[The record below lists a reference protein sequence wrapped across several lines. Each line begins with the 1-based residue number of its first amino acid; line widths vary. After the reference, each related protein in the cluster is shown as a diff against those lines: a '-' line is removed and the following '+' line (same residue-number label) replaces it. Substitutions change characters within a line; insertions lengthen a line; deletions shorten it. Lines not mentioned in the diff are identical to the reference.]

1 MILKKVIIENIRSH
15 EYLEFE
21 PASIGVTAISG
32 ENGAGKSTIVDAFSW
47 SLFGT
52 RLHGL
57 RNKNYIREGVDAKEK
72 TVQVTSY
79 IRVGNTD
86 FMIRRKITSNE
97 GACECK
103 VFSYNE
109 EIGDW
114 EFESGPAVTHAES
127 FIRSILNIDEKGFLS
142 SVFIQ
147 QKQVDQIVSASPTE
161 RGQVIEKLIGV
172 SAITESTKLAREES
186 RALQRAADII
196 QPGSLEDEKAKV
208 DEFKIK
214 VTTAKDN
221 LKEVEETLKTLEPEL
236 VVLRATE
243 QAETELQNHLDSLN
257 TSLDN
262 VKKDDSY
269 LKENLKNYTKILKD
283 NSEISID
290 YKLKEIIE
298 EELSESLEK
307 EKAIQNELNNINIQI
322 TRYASL
328 FEETLNYDEIK
339 AAYDEITDNYNDL
352 MNKKSVLDEA
362 LMGLK
367 VKVKSVKQHLELL
380 KSGAAECPVCGH
392 PILNPEEEFKKHT
405 EEQNENKKEF
415 KQIKEE
421 LTELEEAISKIGNDK
436 TQYEALLEKATEQV
450 NSVDDFKKAKENK
463 QTKEAELNSIQL
475 VINKN
480 REQLA
485 DINANEKHRDLINT
499 AKEQVTIS
507 EQRLKDNKKERAR
520 LEKEISTLNV
530 LPKSTYKV
538 LLNNLKEKEDLLV
551 KTNIQ
556 KASLDGELKLIV
568 EQAKQAVQDYKRCK
582 EASENYE
589 RLHNQITIMNL
600 TNQSLIKFKEQRIKN
615 SIPELTDI
623 ASEILARF
631 TDNKFTQLIL
641 TDKFETFVITENNV
655 KRPVSQ
661 LSGGE
666 LSAAAIALRLA
677 IALFLN
683 NGQQHLL
690 ILDEV
695 LTAMSS
701 DRSQLILET
710 ITSLTNAQII
720 LIAHNDGINSFA
732 DKVVH
737 L

>member
-86 FMIRRKITSNE
+86 FMIKRKITSNE

-221 LKEVEETLKTLEPEL
+221 LKEVEETLKTLEQEL

-298 EELSESLEK
+298 EELSESLET
-307 EKAIQNELNNINIQI
+307 EKAIQTELNNINIQI

>member
-15 EYLEFE
+15 KYLEFE

-57 RNKNYIREGVDAKEK
+57 RNKNYIREGVDAKEE
-72 TVQVTSY
+72 TVQVTSF

-109 EIGDW
+109 ELGDW

-127 FIRSILNIDEKGFLS
+127 FIRSVLNIDEKGFLS

-186 RALQRAADII
+186 RALQKAADII

-208 DEFKIK
+208 EEFKVSVK
-214 VTTAKDN
+214 EAKN
-221 LKEVEETLKTLEPEL
+221 KLEEVKEASKTLEQEL
-236 VVLRATE
+236 VVLRETE
-243 QAETELQNHLDSLN
+243 KAETELQNHLDSLN
-257 TSLDN
+257 TSLEN

-269 LKENLKNYTKILKD
+269 LKENLKNYTKILKE
-283 NSEISID
+283 NSDISID

-298 EELSESLEK
+298 EELEESLKK
-307 EKAIQNELNNINIQI
+307 ERIVQNELNNINIQI
-322 TRYASL
+322 TRFNDL
-328 FEETLNYDEIK
+328 FKEPLNYEEIK
-339 AAYDEITDNYNDL
+339 DLYNEVSDYYAD
-352 MNKKSVLDEA
+352 MTKNKSLLDEA

-367 VKVKSVKQHLELL
+367 VKVKSVKKHLELL

-405 EEQNENKKEF
+405 EEQKENKKEF
-415 KQIKEE
+415 KRISEE
-421 LTELEEAISKIGNDK
+421 LEDLEKHIAKMGAEKAL
-436 TQYEALLEKATEQV
+436 YEAELEKALEQT
-450 NSVDDFKKAKENK
+450 NSEKDFKKAKRDK
-463 QTKEAELNSIQL
+463 KTKEAELKSIQL
-475 VINKN
+475 VIAKN
-480 REQLA
+480 RDQLA
-485 DINANEKHRDLINT
+485 DINASEKHKDLIKT
-499 AKEQVTIS
+499 ARKQVTLS
-507 EQRLKDNKKERAR
+507 EQRLKDNKKERIR
-520 LEKEISTLNV
+520 LEKEISNLNV
-530 LPKSTYKV
+530 LPKSTYKI
-538 LLNNLKEKEDLLV
+538 LLKNLKNKEDLLV
-551 KTNIQ
+551 QTNIQ
-556 KASLDGELKLIV
+556 KASLEGELKLIL
-568 EQAKQAVQDYKRCK
+568 EKAKQAVSDYKRCK

-589 RLHNQITIMNL
+589 RLHQQITIMNL

>member
-86 FMIRRKITSNE
+86 FMIKRKITSNE

-221 LKEVEETLKTLEPEL
+221 LKEVEETLKTLEQEL

-623 ASEILARF
+623 TSEILARF

-641 TDKFETFVITENNV
+641 TDKFETFVVTENNV

>member
-72 TVQVTSY
+72 TVQVISY

-86 FMIRRKITSNE
+86 FMIKRKITSNE

-196 QPGSLEDEKAKV
+196 QPGSLDDEKAKV

-221 LKEVEETLKTLEPEL
+221 LKDVDEALKTLEQEL

-322 TRYASL
+322 TRYTSL

-339 AAYDEITDNYNDL
+339 ASYEEITDNYNDL

-641 TDKFETFVITENNV
+641 TDKFETFVVTENNV

>member
-86 FMIRRKITSNE
+86 FMIKRKITSNE

-221 LKEVEETLKTLEPEL
+221 LKEVEETLKTLEQEL

-568 EQAKQAVQDYKRCK
+568 EQAKQAIQDYKRCK

-641 TDKFETFVITENNV
+641 TDKFETFVVTENNV

>member
-86 FMIRRKITSNE
+86 FMIKRKITSNE

-221 LKEVEETLKTLEPEL
+221 LKEVEETLKTLEQEL

-436 TQYEALLEKATEQV
+436 TQYEALLEKATKQV

>member
-196 QPGSLEDEKAKV
+196 QPGSLDDEKAKV
-208 DEFKIK
+208 EEFKIK

-221 LKEVEETLKTLEPEL
+221 LKEVDEALKTLEQEL

-322 TRYASL
+322 TRYTSL

-339 AAYDEITDNYNDL
+339 ATYDEITDNYNDL

-421 LTELEEAISKIGNDK
+421 LTELEGAISKIGNDK

-641 TDKFETFVITENNV
+641 TDKFETFVVTENNV

>member
-86 FMIRRKITSNE
+86 FMIKRKITSNE

-221 LKEVEETLKTLEPEL
+221 LKEVEETLKTLEQEL

-450 NSVDDFKKAKENK
+450 DSVDDFKKAKENK

-530 LPKSTYKV
+530 LPKSTYKI

-641 TDKFETFVITENNV
+641 TDKFETFVVTENNV

>member
-57 RNKNYIREGVDAKEK
+57 RNKNYIREGIDAKEK

-86 FMIRRKITSNE
+86 FMIKRKITSNE

-109 EIGDW
+109 EVGDW

-196 QPGSLEDEKAKV
+196 QPGSLDDEKAKV
-208 DEFKIK
+208 EEFKIK

-221 LKEVEETLKTLEPEL
+221 LKEVEETLKTLEQEL

-322 TRYASL
+322 TRYTSL

-421 LTELEEAISKIGNDK
+421 LTELEEAISKISNDK

-450 NSVDDFKKAKENK
+450 NSVDDFKKVKENK

-641 TDKFETFVITENNV
+641 TDKFETFVVTENNV

>member
-86 FMIRRKITSNE
+86 FMIKRKITSNE

-208 DEFKIK
+208 DEFKVK
-214 VTTAKDN
+214 VTTAKKN
-221 LKEVEETLKTLEPEL
+221 LKEVEETLKTLEQEL

-339 AAYDEITDNYNDL
+339 AAYDEITDKYNDL

-641 TDKFETFVITENNV
+641 TDKFETFVVTENNV

>member
-86 FMIRRKITSNE
+86 FMIKRKITSNE

-196 QPGSLEDEKAKV
+196 QPGSLDDEKAKV

-221 LKEVEETLKTLEPEL
+221 LKDVDEALKTLEQEL

-322 TRYASL
+322 TRYTSL

-339 AAYDEITDNYNDL
+339 ASYEEITDNYNDL

-641 TDKFETFVITENNV
+641 TDKFETFVVTENNV

>member
-79 IRVGNTD
+79 IKVGNTD
-86 FMIRRKITSNE
+86 FMIKRKITSNE

-196 QPGSLEDEKAKV
+196 QPGSLDDEKAKV

-221 LKEVEETLKTLEPEL
+221 LKEVEETLKTLEQEL

-322 TRYASL
+322 TRYTSL

-641 TDKFETFVITENNV
+641 TDKFETFVVTENNV

>member
-86 FMIRRKITSNE
+86 FMIKRKITSNE

-208 DEFKIK
+208 DEFKVK
-214 VTTAKDN
+214 VITAKEN
-221 LKEVEETLKTLEPEL
+221 LKEVEETLKTLEQEL

-322 TRYASL
+322 TRYTSL

-339 AAYDEITDNYNDL
+339 AAYDEKTDNYNDL

-362 LMGLK
+362 LIGLK

-450 NSVDDFKKAKENK
+450 NSVDNFKKAKENK
-463 QTKEAELNSIQL
+463 QTKEAKLNSIQL

-641 TDKFETFVITENNV
+641 TDKFETFVVTENNV

>member
-86 FMIRRKITSNE
+86 FMIKRKITSNE

-221 LKEVEETLKTLEPEL
+221 LKEVEETLKTLEQEL

-589 RLHNQITIMNL
+589 RLHNQITIRNL

-641 TDKFETFVITENNV
+641 TDKFETFVVTENNV

>member
-57 RNKNYIREGVDAKEK
+57 RNKNYIREGVDAKDK

-86 FMIRRKITSNE
+86 FMIKRKITSNE

-221 LKEVEETLKTLEPEL
+221 LKEVEETLKTLEQEL

-556 KASLDGELKLIV
+556 KTSLDGELKLIV

>member
-86 FMIRRKITSNE
+86 FMIKRKITSNE

-208 DEFKIK
+208 DEFKVK
-214 VTTAKDN
+214 VTTAKEN
-221 LKEVEETLKTLEPEL
+221 LKEVEETLKTLEQEL

-298 EELSESLEK
+298 EELSESLET
-307 EKAIQNELNNINIQI
+307 EKAIQTELNNINIQI

-450 NSVDDFKKAKENK
+450 NSVDNFKKAKENK
-463 QTKEAELNSIQL
+463 QTKEAKLNSIQL

-641 TDKFETFVITENNV
+641 TDKFETFVVTENNV

>member
-15 EYLEFE
+15 KYLEFE

-57 RNKNYIREGVDAKEK
+57 RNKNYIREGVDAKEE

-127 FIRSILNIDEKGFLS
+127 FIRSVLNIDEKGFLS

-196 QPGSLEDEKAKV
+196 QPGSLEDEKEKV
-208 DEFKIK
+208 EEFKVAVK
-214 VTTAKDN
+214 DAKN
-221 LKEVEETLKTLEPEL
+221 KLEEVKEAAKTLEQEL
-236 VVLRATE
+236 VVLRETE
-243 QAETELQNHLDSLN
+243 KAETELQNHLDSLN
-257 TSLDN
+257 TSLETVKTDDN
-262 VKKDDSY
+262 Y
-269 LKENLKNYTKILKD
+269 LKDNLKNYTKILKE

-290 YKLKEIIE
+290 YKMKEIIE
-298 EELSESLEK
+298 EELKDSLEK
-307 EKAIQNELNNINIQI
+307 EKVLQTELNNINIQI
-322 TRYASL
+322 TRFTEL
-328 FEETLNYDEIK
+328 FEEVLNYDEIK
-339 AAYDEITDNYNDL
+339 EAYSEVLDCYNDML
-352 MNKKSVLDEA
+352 SKKSELDEA

-367 VKVKSVKQHLELL
+367 VKVKSVKKHLELL

-405 EEQNENKKEF
+405 EEQNKNEF
-415 KQIKEE
+415 KNLKEE
-421 LTELEEAISKIGNDK
+421 LDALEKDIAKMSQEKAH
-436 TQYEALLEKATEQV
+436 YEAQLQKATEQA
-450 NSVDDFKKAKENK
+450 NSEKDFKKAKRDK
-463 QTKEAELNSIQL
+463 KTKEAELKSIQL
-475 VINKN
+475 VISKN
-480 REQLA
+480 RDQLA
-485 DINANEKHRDLINT
+485 EINASERHRDLITT
-499 AKEQVTIS
+499 AREQVTIS

-530 LPKSTYKV
+530 LPKSTYRI
-538 LLNNLKEKEDLLV
+538 LLKNLKDKEELLV

-568 EQAKQAVQDYKRCK
+568 EKARQAVSDYKRCK

-589 RLHNQITIMNL
+589 KLHNQLTIMNL

>member
-86 FMIRRKITSNE
+86 FMIKRKITSNE

-221 LKEVEETLKTLEPEL
+221 LKEVEETLKTLEQEL

-450 NSVDDFKKAKENK
+450 NSVDNFKKAKENK
-463 QTKEAELNSIQL
+463 QTKEAKLNSIQL

-507 EQRLKDNKKERAR
+507 EKRLKDNKKERAR

-641 TDKFETFVITENNV
+641 TDKFETFVVTENNV

>member
-86 FMIRRKITSNE
+86 FMIKRKITSNE

-221 LKEVEETLKTLEPEL
+221 LKEVEETLKTLEQEL

-328 FEETLNYDEIK
+328 FEKTLNYDEIK

-499 AKEQVTIS
+499 TKEQVTIS

>member
-86 FMIRRKITSNE
+86 FMIKRKITSNE

-196 QPGSLEDEKAKV
+196 QPGSLDDEKAKV
-208 DEFKIK
+208 EEFKIK

-221 LKEVEETLKTLEPEL
+221 LKEVEETLKTLEQEL

-322 TRYASL
+322 TRYTSL

-339 AAYDEITDNYNDL
+339 AAYDEITDNYNDF

-641 TDKFETFVITENNV
+641 TDKFETFVVTENNV

-710 ITSLTNAQII
+710 IT
-720 LIAHNDGINSFA
+720 
-732 DKVVH
+732 
-737 L
+737 

>member
-86 FMIRRKITSNE
+86 FMIKRKITSNE

-208 DEFKIK
+208 DDFKIK

-221 LKEVEETLKTLEPEL
+221 LKEVEETLKTLEQEL

-322 TRYASL
+322 TRYTSL

-362 LMGLK
+362 LIGLK

-450 NSVDDFKKAKENK
+450 NSVDNFKKAKENK
-463 QTKEAELNSIQL
+463 QTKEAKLNSIQL

-641 TDKFETFVITENNV
+641 TDKFETFVVTENNV

>member
-196 QPGSLEDEKAKV
+196 QPGSLDDEKAKV

-221 LKEVEETLKTLEPEL
+221 LKDVDEALKTLEQEL

-322 TRYASL
+322 TRYTSL

-339 AAYDEITDNYNDL
+339 ASYDEITDNYNDL

>member
-196 QPGSLEDEKAKV
+196 QPGSLDDEKAKV
-208 DEFKIK
+208 EEFKIK

-221 LKEVEETLKTLEPEL
+221 LKEVDEALKTLEQEL

-322 TRYASL
+322 TRYTSL

-339 AAYDEITDNYNDL
+339 ATYDEITDNYNDL

-421 LTELEEAISKIGNDK
+421 LTELEGAISKIGNDK

-463 QTKEAELNSIQL
+463 QTKEAELKSIQL
-475 VINKN
+475 VIAKN

-485 DINANEKHRDLINT
+485 EINASEKHKDLIET
-499 AKEQVTIS
+499 ARQQVTIS

>member
-86 FMIRRKITSNE
+86 FMIKRKITSNE

-127 FIRSILNIDEKGFLS
+127 FIRSVLNIDEKGFLS

-208 DEFKIK
+208 EEFKVAVK
-214 VTTAKDN
+214 DAKDK
-221 LKEVEETLKTLEPEL
+221 LEEVKTASKTLEQEL

-298 EELSESLEK
+298 EELSESLDT

-499 AKEQVTIS
+499 SKEQVTIS

>member
-86 FMIRRKITSNE
+86 FMIKRKITSNE

-109 EIGDW
+109 DIGDW

-221 LKEVEETLKTLEPEL
+221 LKEVEETLKTLEQEL

-298 EELSESLEK
+298 EELSESLET
-307 EKAIQNELNNINIQI
+307 EKAIQTELNNINIQI

>member
-86 FMIRRKITSNE
+86 FMIKRKITSNE

-221 LKEVEETLKTLEPEL
+221 LKEVEETLKTLEQEL

-339 AAYDEITDNYNDL
+339 AVYDEITDNYNDL
-352 MNKKSVLDEA
+352 MNKKSVLDES

-641 TDKFETFVITENNV
+641 TDKFETFVVTENNV

>member
-86 FMIRRKITSNE
+86 FMIKRKITSNE

-221 LKEVEETLKTLEPEL
+221 LKEVEETLKTLEQEL

-322 TRYASL
+322 TRYTSL

-421 LTELEEAISKIGNDK
+421 LTELEEAISKISNDK

>member
-1 MILKKVIIENIRSH
+1 M
-15 EYLEFE
+15 
-21 PASIGVTAISG
+21 
-32 ENGAGKSTIVDAFSW
+32 
-47 SLFGT
+47 
-52 RLHGL
+52 
-57 RNKNYIREGVDAKEK
+57 
-72 TVQVTSY
+72 
-79 IRVGNTD
+79 
-86 FMIRRKITSNE
+86 
-97 GACECK
+97 
-103 VFSYNE
+103 
-109 EIGDW
+109 
-114 EFESGPAVTHAES
+114 
-127 FIRSILNIDEKGFLS
+127 
-142 SVFIQ
+142 
-147 QKQVDQIVSASPTE
+147 
-161 RGQVIEKLIGV
+161 IGV

-196 QPGSLEDEKAKV
+196 QPGSLDDEKAKV

-221 LKEVEETLKTLEPEL
+221 LKDVDEALKTLEQEL

-322 TRYASL
+322 TRYTSL

-339 AAYDEITDNYNDL
+339 ASYDEITDNYNDL
-352 MNKKSVLDEA
+352 KNKKSVLDEA

-641 TDKFETFVITENNV
+641 TDKFETFVVTENNV

>member
-72 TVQVTSY
+72 TVQVISY

-86 FMIRRKITSNE
+86 FMIKRKITSNE

-221 LKEVEETLKTLEPEL
+221 LKEVEETLKTLEQEL

-641 TDKFETFVITENNV
+641 TDKFETFVVTENNV

>member
-86 FMIRRKITSNE
+86 FMIKRKITSNE

-196 QPGSLEDEKAKV
+196 QPGSLDDEKAKV

-221 LKEVEETLKTLEPEL
+221 LKEVDEALKTLEQEL

-322 TRYASL
+322 TRYTSL

-339 AAYDEITDNYNDL
+339 ATYDEITDNYNDL

-421 LTELEEAISKIGNDK
+421 LTELEGAISKIGNDK

-641 TDKFETFVITENNV
+641 TDKFETFVVTENNV

>member
-86 FMIRRKITSNE
+86 FMIKRKITSNE

-208 DEFKIK
+208 DDFKIK

-221 LKEVEETLKTLEPEL
+221 LKEVEETLKTLEQEL

-641 TDKFETFVITENNV
+641 TDKFETFVVTENNV

-695 LTAMSS
+695 LTAMSN

>member
-86 FMIRRKITSNE
+86 FMIKRKITSNE

-221 LKEVEETLKTLEPEL
+221 LKEVEETLKTLEQEL

-600 TNQSLIKFKEQRIKN
+600 TNQSLIKFKEQRINRYCFRN
-615 SIPELTDI
+615 SC
-623 ASEILARF
+623 
-631 TDNKFTQLIL
+631 
-641 TDKFETFVITENNV
+641 
-655 KRPVSQ
+655 
-661 LSGGE
+661 
-666 LSAAAIALRLA
+666 
-677 IALFLN
+677 
-683 NGQQHLL
+683 
-690 ILDEV
+690 
-695 LTAMSS
+695 
-701 DRSQLILET
+701 
-710 ITSLTNAQII
+710 
-720 LIAHNDGINSFA
+720 
-732 DKVVH
+732 
-737 L
+737 

>member
-72 TVQVTSY
+72 TVQVISY

-86 FMIRRKITSNE
+86 FMIKRKITSNE

-196 QPGSLEDEKAKV
+196 QPGSLDDEKAKV

-221 LKEVEETLKTLEPEL
+221 LKDVDEALKTLEQEL

-322 TRYASL
+322 TRYTSL

-339 AAYDEITDNYNDL
+339 ASYDEITDNYNDL

-589 RLHNQITIMNL
+589 RFHNQITIMNL

>member
-1 MILKKVIIENIRSH
+1 LILKKVIIENIRSH

-86 FMIRRKITSNE
+86 FMIKRKITSNE

-221 LKEVEETLKTLEPEL
+221 LKEVEETLKTLEQEL

-352 MNKKSVLDEA
+352 INKKSVLDEA

-641 TDKFETFVITENNV
+641 TDKFETFVVTENNV

>member
-86 FMIRRKITSNE
+86 FMIKRKITSNE

-196 QPGSLEDEKAKV
+196 QPGSLDDEKAKV

-221 LKEVEETLKTLEPEL
+221 LKEVDEALKTLEQEL

-322 TRYASL
+322 TRYTSL
-328 FEETLNYDEIK
+328 FEEILNYDEIK
-339 AAYDEITDNYNDL
+339 ATYDEITDNYNDL

-421 LTELEEAISKIGNDK
+421 LTELEGAISKIGNDK

-568 EQAKQAVQDYKRCK
+568 EQVKQAVQDYKRCK

-641 TDKFETFVITENNV
+641 TDKFETFVVTENNV

>member
-1 MILKKVIIENIRSH
+1 MILKKIIIENIRSH

-86 FMIRRKITSNE
+86 FMIKRKITSNE

-196 QPGSLEDEKAKV
+196 QPGSLDDEKAKV

-221 LKEVEETLKTLEPEL
+221 LKEVEETLKTLEQEL

-450 NSVDDFKKAKENK
+450 NSVDYFKKAKENK

-485 DINANEKHRDLINT
+485 DINSNEKHRDLINT

>member
-86 FMIRRKITSNE
+86 FMIKRKITSNE

-208 DEFKIK
+208 DEFKVK
-214 VTTAKDN
+214 VTTAKEN
-221 LKEVEETLKTLEPEL
+221 LKEVEETLKTLEQEL

-641 TDKFETFVITENNV
+641 TDKFETFVVTENNV

>member
-86 FMIRRKITSNE
+86 FMIKRKITSNE

-196 QPGSLEDEKAKV
+196 QPGSLDDEKAKV

-221 LKEVEETLKTLEPEL
+221 LKEVEETLKTLEQEL

-322 TRYASL
+322 TRYTSL

-352 MNKKSVLDEA
+352 MNKKSVLAEA

-436 TQYEALLEKATEQV
+436 TQYEELLEKATEQV

-641 TDKFETFVITENNV
+641 TDKFETFVVTENNV

>member
-86 FMIRRKITSNE
+86 FMIKRKITSNE

-221 LKEVEETLKTLEPEL
+221 LKEVEETLKTLEQEL

-421 LTELEEAISKIGNDK
+421 LTELEEAISKIDNDK

-450 NSVDDFKKAKENK
+450 NSVNDFKKAKENK

-641 TDKFETFVITENNV
+641 TDKFETFVVTENNV